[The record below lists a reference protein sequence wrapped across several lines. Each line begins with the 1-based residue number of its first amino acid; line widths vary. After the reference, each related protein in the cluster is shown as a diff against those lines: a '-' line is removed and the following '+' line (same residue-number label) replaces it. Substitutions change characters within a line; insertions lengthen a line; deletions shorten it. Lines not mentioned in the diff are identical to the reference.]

1 MAIDDLLDEHEQ
13 SERVLQWLRKNA
25 LGMIGGV
32 VIGIGLIW
40 GWNWWSGH
48 REQQRVAAGQHYRAA
63 LADITAGNLD
73 KAAAQAKGA
82 EGTYAGIVALDLAK
96 AQHDAG
102 KREEAIATLRGTEIR
117 DAALA
122 AVAKQRLA
130 RLLIDAGK
138 GEEALT
144 LLAGATGADA
154 IEARGDAQFALGR
167 AEDAQKSYAEA
178 LARTDVASPQYQL
191 LSLKLAGVGGKAP
204 GAEGEG

>member
-48 REQQRVAAGQHYRAA
+48 REQQRVAAGEHYRAA
-63 LADITAGNLD
+63 LADITAGDLD
-73 KAAAQAKGA
+73 KAATQAKGA
-82 EGTYAGIVALDLAK
+82 EGTYAGIVALDLAE
-96 AQHDAG
+96 AQLDAG
-102 KREEAIATLRGTEIR
+102 KRDEAIATLRGTEIR